1 MLPNS
6 SDGAGML
13 NSLRSKLDTY
23 DRSLYEVSRN
33 GARIFRRWRIWLER
47 EQSKKHYALVRA

>member
-1 MLPNS
+1 
-6 SDGAGML
+6 ML